1 MLYKRDV
8 VLLTELLVTCNLNT
22 YEASTGVEYMLV
34 FRISLPDYTDAI
46 IRKKSGTDDDGVIEI
61 E

>member
-1 MLYKRDV
+1 
-8 VLLTELLVTCNLNT
+8 LNT
-22 YEASTGVEYMLV
+22 YEASTGVENMLV

>member
-1 MLYKRDV
+1 
-8 VLLTELLVTCNLNT
+8 
-22 YEASTGVEYMLV
+22 MLV

-46 IRKKSGTDDDGVIEI
+46 IKEKKSGTDDDGVIEI